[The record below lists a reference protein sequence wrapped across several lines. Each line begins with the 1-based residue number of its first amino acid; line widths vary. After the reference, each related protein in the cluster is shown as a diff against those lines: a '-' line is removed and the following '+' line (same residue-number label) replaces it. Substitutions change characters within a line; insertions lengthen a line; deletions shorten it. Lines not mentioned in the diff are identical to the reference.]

1 LVRFRNLEIFHGICF
16 GWNGAPRNALRRRQ
30 SSEKEEKRV
39 NKLLFAAVAA
49 TTLIATP
56 AFAQYYV
63 GGDPYYIGGGP
74 SPGGVE
80 VVPSGPYYW
89 SNNEWVGGPGY
100 CREVRERLVLP
111 SGEVAYRMRRDCE

>member
-1 LVRFRNLEIFHGICF
+1 
-16 GWNGAPRNALRRRQ
+16 
-30 SSEKEEKRV
+30 V

-63 GGDPYYIGGGP
+63 GGGP
-74 SPGGVE
+74 SPGGVD

-89 SNNEWVGGPGY
+89 TDDDWGGGTGY

-111 SGEVAYRMRRDCE
+111 DGAVSYRMRRDCE